1 MKIFFLQ
8 LLTLLLIGMIDE
20 VVDVEQILSNEQS
33 AYPSITRHHLDYS
46 ATGDKFG
53 QTIEIGEVTI
63 TNADEEEF
71 NYYGII
77 NILSGYSGTNN
88 VTISIKYQL
97 EDLSW
102 QEEYSKTFSY
112 NASSSDKRIY
122 DNVKLTRNTTYKIY
136 IIINGHTTSIF
147 ISQFNATCRFYQRLQ
162 SKYNQ
167 INIINGYFQNN
178 DNTFNPIILN
188 TDYANSY
195 TIHAITNEVSY
206 INGTFRT
213 DIRMCSCN
221 FKLVLQVDYGNG
233 NFIDA
238 PAYIDDEGIVY
249 ESYRLYTKTPND
261 LSSNTTYNFEDIIL
275 FI

>member
-8 LLTLLLIGMIDE
+8 LLMLLPNIGMIDE

-136 IIINGHTTSIF
+136 
-147 ISQFNATCRFYQRLQ
+147 Y
-162 SKYNQ
+162 Y
-167 INIINGYFQNN
+167 
-178 DNTFNPIILN
+178 
-188 TDYANSY
+188 
-195 TIHAITNEVSY
+195 
-206 INGTFRT
+206 
-213 DIRMCSCN
+213 
-221 FKLVLQVDYGNG
+221 
-233 NFIDA
+233 
-238 PAYIDDEGIVY
+238 
-249 ESYRLYTKTPND
+249 
-261 LSSNTTYNFEDIIL
+261 
-275 FI
+275 